1 MMVSQYQ
8 NGAVPGP
15 RCPKAEGLNKDYG
28 GATPAMLGFGV
39 HIILIPPHSTTTW
52 AADAVNFL
60 ARSLT
65 TNLDEH

>member
-1 MMVSQYQ
+1 MTVVT
-8 NGAVPGP
+8 VPKLVGP
-15 RCPKAEGLNKDYG
+15 HGRKEGLNKVYG